1 MFNSLVI
8 CPDQELSGRLEAA
21 LVATGHVSIGRV
33 MDHYP
38 GAVEVVRS
46 LRVQGAEILFLSFDS
61 VAEALDIVKGLEAE
75 AGTVQVVA
83 VHQHLDPA
91 VLRESMRSGVRE
103 FLVDPFDPHAVKES
117 LVHIKA
123 LLERR
128 PASF

>member
-21 LVATGHVSIGRV
+21 LTATGHVNVGRV

-38 GAVEVVRS
+38 AAVEVVRS
-46 LRVQGAEILFLSFDS
+46 LRVQGAEILFLSFES

-83 VHQHLDPA
+83 NHTRLDSGRM
-91 VLRESMRSGVRE
+91 REYMSC
-103 FLVDPFDPHAVKES
+103 
-117 LVHIKA
+117 
-123 LLERR
+123 
-128 PASF
+128 